1 MAGIIAFASYA
12 GAALIVLTAL
22 SALNAVWRRR
32 ETHRLDILFLVASLA
47 IVRVI
52 PSRAGVLEAARVA
65 LFAAQPYLLLRLV
78 RHFRDVPSPLL
89 HGALALVAAS
99 LVATLNAPS
108 NRVFIWT
115 SVVSALCAALETYTA
130 VAFTREAGRT
140 SGVTAKRLVFAAGGT
155 WLFAATYTL
164 STLGPWSAAMGR
176 VGGLVNQLLA
186 ATALACYFLAFST
199 PRRLRSAWQ
208 RAEQAKYLSRTAER
222 DAEDRGASAADDLN
236 QASAS
241 SVGNAVSLVALRS
254 ARAGEDLVVTATTS
268 PALRGLRLAPAAAL
282 VARACESRQP
292 VTGSTNDCDRDLGA
306 RLAAFG
312 TQVLV
317 APITTEAHTW
327 GVVLVVQRR
336 GSLFPEDDLQLL
348 GQLGRYAAMSLDH
361 AHLVTERRERERKAA
376 DRRLREVESRVGLM
390 LDSITDYAMFVIDH
404 RGRVVSWQPG
414 AEHVFGY
421 RAAEMLDQPAAA
433 LYNLTEEAWLG
444 LLADARQHGHAERD
458 GPCRKRD
465 GEKFVGATVIRRLQ
479 SDVDDLDGFVAVT
492 RDVTERRDLEDR
504 LRQSQKMEAIG
515 QLAGGIAHDF
525 NNLLTAILG
534 YADWLAQDF
543 GGRDPRRLQV
553 VEIQKAAERAAGLTR
568 QLLAFSRR
576 QMLQPTAIHL
586 SRLIGDLVPML
597 RRVIGEHIEILSA
610 LDPDVAAILGDRG
623 QIEQIVLNLAV
634 NARDAMTKGGRL
646 SIRTAM
652 VWLGAKEVSPD
663 GAAGQFV
670 LLEVSDSGVGMDEA
684 TKARIFEPFFTTKEV
699 GRGTGLGLAT
709 VYGIV
714 KQMDGI
720 VTVASEPGQGAT
732 FRLYFP
738 EARMRAEAIAGKRPG
753 ASDLPRGKE
762 TLLLVEDDEAVRVFL
777 AQVLE
782 RHGYRVIAAEHQTAA
797 LARAREHNEPIHLVI
812 TDVVMPGGTGPELAR
827 AFEMVC
833 PGVPVLY
840 ISGYADGVLAQHG
853 TLPKAGHFLQ
863 KPFSADDLL
872 TRIAQI
878 LMPTT

>member
-1 MAGIIAFASYA
+1 MTGIIAFASYT
-12 GAALIVLTAL
+12 GAALIVITAL
-22 SALNAVWRRR
+22 SALHAVWRRR
-32 ETHRLDILFLVASLA
+32 ETHRLNILFLVASLA
-47 IVRVI
+47 ILRVM
-52 PSRAGVLEAARVA
+52 PSRPGLLESIRVA

-78 RHFRDVPSPLL
+78 RHFRDVPPALQ
-89 HGALALVAAS
+89 HGALALVAGG
-99 LVATLNAPS
+99 LFATLNAPAS
-108 NRVFIWT
+108 GVSLWS
-115 SVVSALCAALETYTA
+115 SVVSSLCAALAIYA
-130 VAFTREAGRT
+130 AFAFTREATRT
-140 SGVTAKRLVFAAGGT
+140 SGVTARRLFFAASGT
-155 WLFAATYTL
+155 WLFAGIYTL
-164 STLGPWSAAMGR
+164 SALGPWSAAGR
-176 VGGLVNQLLA
+176 VAGQANQLFA

-199 PRRLRSAWQ
+199 PRRLRAAWQ
-208 RAEQAKYLSRTAER
+208 RTEQAKYLSRTAAR
-222 DAEDRGASAADDLN
+222 DTEDRGASAADDLN
-236 QASAS
+236 QAAAS
-241 SVGNAVSLVALRS
+241 SVGNAVSLVALRG
-254 ARAGEDLVVTATTS
+254 ARPGEDLVVKATTA
-268 PALRGLRLAPAAAL
+268 PALRGVRLVPGASL
-282 VARACESRQP
+282 VDRASEGRQP
-292 VTGSTNDCDRDLGA
+292 VTGSTAECDPDLGV

-317 APITTEAHTW
+317 APIASEAHTW

-361 AHLVTERRERERKAA
+361 AHLVTERRERERRAA
-376 DRRLREVESRVGLM
+376 DRRIREVESRAGLM
-390 LDSITDYAMFVIDH
+390 LDSITDYAMFVIDD

-421 RAAEMLDQPAAA
+421 KAVEIQDQPAVQ
-433 LYNLTEEAWLG
+433 LFDLGDEAWRR
-444 LLADARQHGHAERD
+444 LLADARQHGRAERD

-465 GEKFVGATVIRRLQ
+465 GRKFVGATIIRRLQ
-479 SDVDDLDGFVAVT
+479 SDDDELAGFVAVT
-492 RDVTERRDLEDR
+492 HDVTERRDLEER

-553 VEIQKAAERAAGLTR
+553 AEIQKAAERAAGLTR

-586 SRLIGDLVPML
+586 SRLIADLVPML
-597 RRVIGEHIEILSA
+597 RRVIGEHIEIVSA
-610 LDPDVAAILGDRG
+610 LDPEVTPILGDRG

-634 NARDAMTKGGRL
+634 NARDAMPKGGRL
-646 SIRTAM
+646 TIKTSN
-652 VWLGAKEVSPD
+652 VWLGEKAVSPD
-663 GAAGQFV
+663 GVAGQFV
-670 LLEVSDSGVGMDEA
+670 LLDVSDSGIGMDDA
-684 TKARIFEPFFTTKEV
+684 TKARIFEPFFTTKEL

-714 KQMDGI
+714 KQMEGM
-720 VTVASEPGQGAT
+720 VTVSSEPDQGAT

-738 EARMRAEAIAGKRPG
+738 EARMRAEAVAAGRVG

-797 LARAREHNEPIHLVI
+797 MDLVREHNEPIHLVI

-827 AFEMVC
+827 AFELVC

-840 ISGYADGVLAQHG
+840 ISGYADAVLAQQG
-853 TLPKAGHFLQ
+853 TLPKAGYFLQ
-863 KPFSADDLL
+863 KPFSAADLL